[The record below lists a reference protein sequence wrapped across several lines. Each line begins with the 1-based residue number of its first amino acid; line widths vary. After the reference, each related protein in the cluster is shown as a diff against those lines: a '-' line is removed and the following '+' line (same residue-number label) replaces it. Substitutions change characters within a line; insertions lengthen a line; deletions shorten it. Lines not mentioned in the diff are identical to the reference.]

1 MQQMKYVWLSQTE
14 AASSLGISVSVFIG
28 QWKTKLKDNG
38 KTGKKK
44 LYLIP
49 YDEMI
54 PAKQQQYKFNVIDEN
69 TDPNIEQLVASVDFT
84 NSREQL
90 DIQEVRKRKIIKQT
104 EYLDQKI
111 LAKKEQMFAEWSE
124 KFFIVFQKS
133 FAKFKNSLI
142 DLHLNDVQVKKLN
155 QNLEFALQNMEI
167 SLSDIKQGYINDI
180 DSDEQ

>member
-1 MQQMKYVWLSQTE
+1 MKYVWLSQTE

-54 PAKQQQYKFNVIDEN
+54 PTKQDQYKFNVIDEN
-69 TDPNIEQLVASVDFT
+69 TDQNINQLVASVDFT
-84 NSREQL
+84 GEREQL

-111 LAKKEQMFAEWSE
+111 IAKKEQLFAEWSE
-124 KFFIVFQKS
+124 KFFIVFCRS

-142 DLHLNDVQVKKLN
+142 DLRLDDTQVKKLN
-155 QNLEFALQNMEI
+155 ENLEYAIKNMEM
-167 SLSDIKQGYINDI
+167 SLVEIKEGYIDNND
-180 DSDEQ
+180 DEEEE

>member
-1 MQQMKYVWLSQTE
+1 MKYVWLSQTE

-28 QWKTKLKDNG
+28 QWKTKLRDNAM
-38 KTGKKK
+38 TGKKK

-54 PAKQQQYKFNVIDEN
+54 PTKQQQYKFNVIDDEM
-69 TDPNIEQLVASVDFT
+69 DANIDQLVAMTDFT

-90 DIQEVRKRKIIKQT
+90 DIQEVRKRKIIAET
-104 EYLDQKI
+104 EFLSQKI
-111 LAKKEQMFAEWSE
+111 TAKKEQLFAEWSE

-142 DLHLNDVQVKKLN
+142 DLHLDDVQVKKLN
-155 QNLEFALQNMEI
+155 QNLEFALLNMEI
-167 SLSDIKQGYINDI
+167 ILSDIKQGYINDI
-180 DSDEQ
+180 VSDEQ